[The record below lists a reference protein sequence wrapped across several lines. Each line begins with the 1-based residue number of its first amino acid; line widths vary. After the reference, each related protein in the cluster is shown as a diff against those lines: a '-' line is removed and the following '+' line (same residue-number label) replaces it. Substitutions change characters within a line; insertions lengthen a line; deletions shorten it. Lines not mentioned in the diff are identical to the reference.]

1 MKNINYF
8 ILARA
13 LHVVGVVFWIGGVAF
28 VTTVLIPSLKKIP
41 DEKNRLDL
49 FEKLEGRF
57 SFQAKVTTIVTGVT
71 GVYMLYFL
79 NAWDRYSQFQY
90 WWIHLMTIIWLIFT
104 IILFILEPLF
114 LHNWFKERAK
124 KDSKNAFTWLHRM
137 HITLLILSILAV
149 LCAMAASHG
158 FTYY

>member
-1 MKNINYF
+1 M
-8 ILARA
+8 
-13 LHVVGVVFWIGGVAF
+13 
-28 VTTVLIPSLKKIP
+28 LIPSLKKIH

-90 WWIHLMTIIWLIFT
+90 WWIHLMTIIWFIFT

-124 KDSKNAFTWLHRM
+124 KDSKNTFTWLHRM